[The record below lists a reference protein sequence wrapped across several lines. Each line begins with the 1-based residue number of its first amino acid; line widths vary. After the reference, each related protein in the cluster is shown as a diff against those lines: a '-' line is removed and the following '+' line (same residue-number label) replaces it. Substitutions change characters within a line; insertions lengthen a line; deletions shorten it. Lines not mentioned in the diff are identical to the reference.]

1 MQQPAHRPV
10 QLSAVTGVWATESL
24 GQRAVPH
31 KAMQPIEVDQLP
43 KTVDSSGLGKGF
55 SSRGSRAHSLFA
67 DAVARTAVRCG
78 LLILTW

>member
-1 MQQPAHRPV
+1 
-10 QLSAVTGVWATESL
+10 
-24 GQRAVPH
+24 
-31 KAMQPIEVDQLP
+31 MQPIEVDQLP